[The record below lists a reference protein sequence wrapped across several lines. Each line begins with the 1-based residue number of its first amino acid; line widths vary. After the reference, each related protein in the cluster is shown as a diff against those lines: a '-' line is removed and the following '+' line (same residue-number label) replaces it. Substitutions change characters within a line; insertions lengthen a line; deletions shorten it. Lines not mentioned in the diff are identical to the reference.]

1 MKNKKLNDP
10 LSWMAGNSVA
20 ANLLM
25 LVLLVGGLALCF
37 KSKQEVFPEFT
48 ENEISITM
56 SYPGA
61 SPEEVEK
68 GIILP
73 IEEAVQGVEGI
84 NEIISIANEGSASIE
99 IEALESADIIKFWQE
114 IETEVDKISSFPDEA
129 DDLRVSIADR
139 KRGVIDLILYGSEN
153 DFILRD
159 YGEKIKNR
167 LLKNKYITQAEVTGA
182 RDREIHIEIPKENL
196 RKFNISIEEIASLI
210 KKSSIEVGAGNIE
223 SRGGDIL
230 VRIKNLREKAEEYK
244 NIPVISMDNG
254 ARVLL
259 GDIASI
265 KEGFEKTTKKAEF
278 NGKNAI
284 MVSVYRVGDQTPVDI
299 ARETKIIMEEINQE
313 LPGDLYLT
321 VLKDRSKVFIQRAD
335 LLMKNAF
342 IGLALVFVLLA
353 VFLEIKLAFW
363 VSLGIPISFMGAFTL
378 FPFTDFTINMVTM
391 FAFIVTLGIVVDDA
405 IVVGENIYHRRKD
418 GDSFLNSAI
427 SGVKEVAMPVVF
439 SVVTNIVAFMPLYFV
454 PGIIGKIFK
463 VIPVVVASVFFIS
476 LVESLFILPAHLAH
490 QKKGKGLKFFN
501 DHEKRFNKNFSAFLH
516 NYFSPVLNKCLEMRY
531 IIIAVAIAILF
542 ATAGYVKS
550 GRLGM
555 ELFPV
560 VESDFAFVSATLPTG
575 ASDENA
581 ARVEKILIDSAKKV
595 ISENG
600 NSDLSTGIFSLINEN
615 KVSIRAYLTEADIRP
630 LSTSEFSDKWRKETG
645 SVSGIETIAFQSDRG
660 GPGSGKGLTIRLSH
674 QDTDILEQ
682 AGKDLASKL
691 LAYNGVSDVD
701 DGSAKGKKQI
711 DISILPAGERMGL
724 TSREISNQLRNALY
738 GKKALTFLRGRDE
751 IDVMVKLPKSQSIY
765 ESTLENLVL
774 KSPSGEILLRDAAE
788 ITYSRAFTSI
798 KREDGMRVN
807 SVTANITPRSK
818 AEILL
823 KDLEEEVFP
832 GLMEK
837 YPSLSYDFRGK
848 QSDIRESIAS
858 LRNGLLISILIIYAI
873 LAIPFKSYFQPLIIM
888 FSIPFGIVGAV
899 AGHLIMNYS
908 LSIMSL
914 FGIVALSGV
923 VVNDS
928 LVLIDFTNKKYKS
941 GKTAVDSIKEAALQ
955 RFRPIILTT
964 LTTFFG
970 LMPMILETSRQAKFM
985 IPMAISLGFGVLF
998 ATIITLVIVPCFYMI
1013 VNDVKKLSGF

>member
-1 MKNKKLNDP
+1 
-10 LSWMAGNSVA
+10 MAGNSVA

-56 SYPGA
+56 NYPGG

-84 NEIISIANEGSASIE
+84 DEIRSNASEGSASIT
-99 IEALESADIIKFWQE
+99 IEALESVDIIKFWQE

-196 RKFNISIEEIASLI
+196 RKFNISIDEIASLI

-230 VRIKNLREKAEEYK
+230 VRVKNLREKAEEYK

-259 GDIASI
+259 GDIALI

-284 MVSVYRVGDQTPVDI
+284 MISVYRVGDQTPVDI
-299 ARETKIIMEEINQE
+299 AGATKSIMAEVNQE
-313 LPGDLYLT
+313 LPGDLSLSI
-321 VLKDRSKVFIQRAD
+321 LKDRSKVFIQRAD

-353 VFLEIKLAFW
+353 VFLEIRLAFW

-405 IVVGENIYHRRKD
+405 IVVGENIYHRKKD
-418 GDSFLNSAI
+418 GEPFLNSAI
-427 SGVKEVAMPVVF
+427 AGVKEVAMPVVF
-439 SVVTNIVAFMPLYFV
+439 SVITNIVAFMPLYFV

-476 LVESLFILPAHLAH
+476 LVESLFILPSHLAH

-501 DHEKRFNKNFSAFLH
+501 NHEKRFNKNFTSFLH
-516 NYFSPVLNKCLEMRY
+516 NYFSPFLSKCLEMRY
-531 IIIAVAIAILF
+531 MIIASAIAVLF

-575 ASDENA
+575 ASDESA
-581 ARVEKILIDSAKKV
+581 ARVEKILINSAKKV

-600 NSDLSTGIFSLINEN
+600 NSKLSTGIFSLIREN
-615 KVSIRAYLTEADIRP
+615 NVSVRAYLTEADVRP
-630 LSTSEFSDKWRKETG
+630 LSTSEFSKKWRKETG
-645 SVSGIETIAFQSDRG
+645 FISGIETMVFQSDRG

-674 QDTDILEQ
+674 QNTDILEQ

-701 DGSAKGKKQI
+701 DGSAKGKKQM

-751 IDVMVKLPKSQSIY
+751 IDVMVKFPKSQSSY

-823 KDLEEEVFP
+823 KDLEAEVFP
-832 GLMEK
+832 DLMEK
-837 YPSLSYDFRGK
+837 YPSLSYDYRGR
-848 QSDIRESIAS
+848 QSDIRESITS

-873 LAIPFKSYFQPLIIM
+873 LAIPFQSYFQPLIIM
-888 FSIPFGIVGAV
+888 LSIPFGIVGAV

-928 LVLIDFTNKKYKS
+928 LVLIDFTNKKHKN
-941 GKTAVDSIKEAALQ
+941 GKTAVDSIKEAASQ

-998 ATIITLVIVPCFYMI
+998 ATFITLVIVPCFYM
-1013 VNDVKKLSGF
+1013 VVDDVKKLSGF